1 MAMTATL
8 WSGSGSNDELD
19 GNTSGRTLICLLEN
33 VSRHDIT
40 HQYWATNSPGVAV
53 VMALLFLA
61 ASSWNAFILYSM
73 VKSQSKLLR
82 TPAHSII
89 FSLALNDLLLSV
101 LIMPISIIT
110 TIAHDYPFGS
120 SDYVRCKVCQYG
132 VIFTILSVGS
142 LHHIA
147 ILSADRFLFIYLPI
161 SYKRW
166 VTRRRMVI
174 VLIGVWIL
182 SILIGILPLFGFGA
196 VGYSD
201 AAGTCITIFH
211 GETRLT
217 SNIYYVLLVL
227 LEALIPLTLIIIS
240 NVALLCTARKHLKKR
255 YIARKQMHKSSGEKL
270 EVSGTG
276 KTEVSREWNKQQLQL
291 LKIFGALFVGNVIT
305 WIPVLG
311 LAAASQAIDFDRVSD
326 DAIAFVYMSYI
337 SHALIH
343 PILES
348 WFITD
353 IKVRAKKLLCFFCN
367 KVKRTAGAS
376 LAMSQDTLEST
387 RNKSCVSNT
396 SCTDTTMGMCQ
407 SHTQT
412 REVSDEAQILN
423 SATETTEDSTSA
435 PVKPL

>member
-1 MAMTATL
+1 MTATL
-8 WSGSGSNDELD
+8 WSGSGSLD

-33 VSRHDIT
+33 VSRHDTT
-40 HQYWATNSPGVAV
+40 HQYWATNSPSVAV

-61 ASSWNAFILYSM
+61 AFSWNAFILYSM
-73 VKSQSKLLR
+73 VKSRSKLLR

-101 LIMPISIIT
+101 LVVPISIIT

-120 SDYVRCKVCQYG
+120 SDYIRCKVCQYG

-161 SYKRW
+161 NYKRW

-182 SILIGILPLFGFGA
+182 SVLIGILSLFGFGA

-211 GETRLT
+211 GETRPT

-270 EVSGTG
+270 EVS
-276 KTEVSREWNKQQLQL
+276 REWNKQQLQL
-291 LKIFGALFVGNVIT
+291 FKIFGALFVGNVIT

-311 LAAASQAIDFDRVSD
+311 LAVASQAIDFDRVSD
-326 DAIAFVYMSYI
+326 DAIAFVYISYI

-367 KVKRTAGAS
+367 KVKKNCRCFFGNESGRAGINKE
-376 LAMSQDTLEST
+376 QDL
-387 RNKSCVSNT
+387 
-396 SCTDTTMGMCQ
+396 CQ
-407 SHTQT
+407 QHF
-412 REVSDEAQILN
+412 LH
-423 SATETTEDSTSA
+423 
-435 PVKPL
+435 